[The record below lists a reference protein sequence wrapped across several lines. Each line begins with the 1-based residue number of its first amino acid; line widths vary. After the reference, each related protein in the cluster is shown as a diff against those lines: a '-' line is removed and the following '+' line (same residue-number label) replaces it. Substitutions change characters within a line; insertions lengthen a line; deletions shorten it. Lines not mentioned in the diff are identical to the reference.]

1 MEFEQLILA
10 ALQTKFTGVDA
21 KILGRIAKKYA
32 KTATGTTEADAKTIV
47 DGITFQQV
55 LESHADYRAT
65 EAQKTAV
72 ANYES
77 KHNLRDGKPIEQ
89 QPQHNSQPQPQSQ
102 QEQSGQTAGQQGGQQ
117 PEEKVPAW
125 AQQIIADN
133 KALREE
139 LQSDKAERTQNSR
152 LERFREAIKGAP
164 DKVKTRYE
172 KDFAR
177 LTFKDDAD
185 FDGYLE
191 EIAPDIAAMAA
202 QDSRRGAS
210 VGAPFGSQG
219 SITAANDLVKARFEA
234 AAKAEATPAI
244 AGLSTTNP

>member
-89 QPQHNSQPQPQSQ
+89 LQQNQSQTQPQ
-102 QEQSGQTAGQQGGQQ
+102 QEQSGQTAEQQGGQQ
-117 PEEKVPAW
+117 SEEKAPAW

-133 KALREE
+133 KALRER
-139 LQSDKAERTQNSR
+139 LQSIESERTQNSR

-202 QDSRRGAS
+202 SDSRKGAA

-219 SITAANDLVKARFEA
+219 SNTTASELVKARFEA
-234 AAKAEATPAI
+234 AAKADAAPAI
-244 AGLSTTNP
+244 AGLPTTNP

>member
-1 MEFEQLILA
+1 MDFEQLILA
-10 ALQTKFTGVDA
+10 ALQTKFAGVDA
-21 KILGRIAKKYA
+21 KILGRIAKKHA

-77 KHNLRDGKPIEQ
+77 KHNLRDGKPVEAQ
-89 QPQHNSQPQPQSQ
+89 QQQTSQ
-102 QEQSGQTAGQQGGQQ
+102 QEQNQGGVQTTQQGGQQ
-117 PEEKVPAW
+117 QTEEKIPAW
-125 AQQIIADN
+125 AQQLMNDN

-139 LQSDKAERTQNSR
+139 LNGYKVERTQNSR
-152 LERFREAIKGAP
+152 LERFRKAIESAP
-164 DKVKTRYE
+164 DKVKARYE

-185 FDGYLE
+185 FDCYLE
-191 EIAPDIAAMAA
+191 EIAPDITAMAE
-202 QDSRRGAS
+202 QIQRNGAK

-219 SITAANDLVKARFEA
+219 SGTTASEIVKARFEA
-234 AAKAEATPAI
+234 AAKADAAPAI
-244 AGLSTTNP
+244 AGLPTNNP

>member
-89 QPQHNSQPQPQSQ
+89 PQQNQSQTQPQ
-102 QEQSGQTAGQQGGQQ
+102 QEQSGKTAGQQGGQQ
-117 PEEKVPAW
+117 SEEKAPAW

-133 KALREE
+133 KALRER
-139 LQSDKAERTQNSR
+139 LQSIESERTQNSR

-185 FDGYLE
+185 FDSYLE
-191 EIAPDIAAMAA
+191 EIAPDITAMAA
-202 QDSRRGAS
+202 LAPRNGAA

-219 SITAANDLVKARFEA
+219 SNTAASELVKARFEA
-234 AAKAEATPAI
+234 AAKADAAPAI
-244 AGLSTTNP
+244 DGLQTTNP

>member
-47 DGITFQQV
+47 NGIAFQQV

-89 QPQHNSQPQPQSQ
+89 PQQQNTQPQTSQ
-102 QEQSGQTAGQQGGQQ
+102 QEQGSQTAGQQGGQQ
-117 PEEKVPAW
+117 AEEKVPAW
-125 AQQIIADN
+125 AQQMMADN

-139 LQSDKAERTQNSR
+139 LQSYKTERTLSNR

-164 DKVKTRYE
+164 DKVKVRYE

-177 LTFKDDAD
+177 LAFKDDAD

-202 QDSRRGAS
+202 SDSRKGAN
-210 VGAPFGSQG
+210 VGSPFGSQG
-219 SITAANDLVKARFEA
+219 SNTAANDLVRARFEA
-234 AAKAEATPAI
+234 AAKAEVAPAI
-244 AGLSTTNP
+244 AGLPTTNT

>member
-1 MEFEQLILA
+1 MEFEQLILS
-10 ALQTKFTGVDA
+10 ALQTKFVGVDA
-21 KILGRIAKKYA
+21 KILGRIAKKHA

-89 QPQHNSQPQPQSQ
+89 TQPQPQQ
-102 QEQSGQTAGQQGGQQ
+102 TQNGQTTEQQGGQQ
-117 PEEKVPAW
+117 SEEKVPAW
-125 AQQIIADN
+125 AQQMMADN

-139 LQSDKAERTQNSR
+139 LQSYKTERTQNSR
-152 LERFREAIKGAP
+152 LERFREAIKSAP
-164 DKVKTRYE
+164 DKVRARYE
-172 KDFAR
+172 KDFGR
-177 LTFKDDAD
+177 LTFTDDAD
-185 FDGYLE
+185 FDSYLE

-202 QDSRRGAS
+202 QDSRRGAA

-219 SITAANDLVKARFEA
+219 TNNAASDLVKARFDT
-234 AAKAEATPAI
+234 AAKAQVIPAI
-244 AGLSTTNP
+244 AGLPTTNP